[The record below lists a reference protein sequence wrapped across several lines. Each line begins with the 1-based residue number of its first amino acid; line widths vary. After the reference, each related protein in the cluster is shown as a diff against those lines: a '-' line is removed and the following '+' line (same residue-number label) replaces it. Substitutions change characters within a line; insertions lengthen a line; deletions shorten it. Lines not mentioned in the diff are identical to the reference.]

1 MISFTAGNE
10 YLEFEEHEK
19 WFYIRGMMDAIYA
32 ILYVFEPT
40 VYEKFE
46 KVMEGIAVSQFVKIL
61 DKYLEEYPEILHH
74 TVASSL
80 AGALNE
86 IVYKE

>member
-1 MISFTAGNE
+1 
-10 YLEFEEHEK
+10 
-19 WFYIRGMMDAIYA
+19 MMDAINA
-32 ILYVFEPT
+32 ILYVFEST

-46 KVMEGIAVSQFVKIL
+46 KVSEGIAVSQFVKIL
-61 DKYLEEYPEILHH
+61 DKYLEENPEILHH

-80 AGALNE
+80 AGVLNE